1 MALYR
6 PSYGGGGEG
15 WCGLR
20 PGSDCPRH
28 RCVDWLVRSSGTLGA
43 VGVPCARPMLYFS
56 LSHTVCCAALVLR
69 MVWLLQLLLLRLLG
83 FCQGHRRSLPR
94 HAGSHV

>member
-1 MALYR
+1 
-6 PSYGGGGEG
+6 
-15 WCGLR
+15 
-20 PGSDCPRH
+20 
-28 RCVDWLVRSSGTLGA
+28 
-43 VGVPCARPMLYFS
+43 MLYFS